1 MEHHWHPQLS
11 LSGHKTK
18 AETYCRADFFKKGA
32 VINGKGIGPLRVY
45 YLIVRCV
52 Y

>member
-1 MEHHWHPQLS
+1 MEDHRHPPLI

-18 AETYCRADFFKKGA
+18 AEAYCRAEFFKKGA
-32 VINGKGIGPLRVY
+32 VIDGKGIGPLRVY